1 MIQVTSEGTTPGLAL
16 RASFEPPVYAA
27 DVKDKQARRAATER
41 RWELRSCGRHG
52 HLTYQPDETDLADR
66 LRVDSAQGAAWRC
79 LRCGDY
85 ALGAAA
91 ASGPA
96 RDAPVPLRGKALRD
110 AFIIRLLAI
119 ERSIRGVFLIAA
131 AYAVWRFVGARQSVQ
146 RVLDHDLPAVRD
158 LSNRTGIDFVDAA
171 PTRLL
176 QHALNVGH
184 TTLVLLAAAV
194 LAYGLLELVE
204 GYGLWIMKRWG
215 EYVSVVGTAIF
226 LPLEI
231 YELSEKVSALKI
243 ATFLV
248 NLGAVVWLIWT
259 KHLFGVRGGQA
270 AFEKE
275 RESTSLLE
283 IEASAAGS

>member
-1 MIQVTSEGTTPGLAL
+1 MLLGRVDSGCRSTL
-16 RASFEPPVYAA
+16 RS
-27 DVKDKQARRAATER
+27 VKDKSARRADMER

-52 HLTYQPDETDLADR
+52 HLTYQPDESELADR
-66 LRVDSAQGAAWRC
+66 LRVDTAQGTAWRC

-85 ALGAAA
+85 ALGPAAG
-91 ASGPA
+91 SGPA
-96 RDAPVPLRGKALRD
+96 GDAPVPPRGKALRD
-110 AFIIRLLAI
+110 EFVIRLLAI
-119 ERSIRGVFLIAA
+119 ERLVRGLFLVAA
-131 AYAVWRFVGARQSVQ
+131 AYAVWRFVGARQTVQ
-146 RVLDHDLPAVRD
+146 QVVDRDLPAVRD

-184 TTLVLLAAAV
+184 TTLVLLAAGV

-215 EYVSVVGTAIF
+215 EYVSVIGTSIF

-231 YELSEKVSALKI
+231 YELADKVSALKV
-243 ATFLV
+243 ATFLI
-248 NLGAVVWLIWT
+248 NLGAVAWLIWT
-259 KHLFGVRGGQA
+259 KHLFGVRGGRV
-270 AFEKE
+270 AFEQE

-283 IEASAAGS
+283 IEESAAQA

>member
-1 MIQVTSEGTTPGLAL
+1 M
-16 RASFEPPVYAA
+16 
-27 DVKDKQARRAATER
+27 ER

-52 HLTYQPDETDLADR
+52 HLTYQPDESDLADR
-66 LRVDSAQGAAWRC
+66 LQVDSAQGRAWRC

-85 ALGAAA
+85 ALGPAV

-96 RDAPVPLRGKALRD
+96 EDAPVPLRGRALRD
-110 AFIIRLLAI
+110 AFIIRILAI
-119 ERSIRGVFLIAA
+119 ERLVRGVFLIAA
-131 AYAVWRFVGARQSVQ
+131 AYAVWRFVGARGTVQ
-146 RVLDHDLPAVRD
+146 RVVDHDLPAVRD

-184 TTLVLLAAAV
+184 TTLVLLAAGV
-194 LAYGLLELVE
+194 LAYGVLELIE

-215 EYVSVVGTAIF
+215 EYVSVIGTSIF

-231 YELSEKVSALKI
+231 YELSETVSALKV
-243 ATFLV
+243 ATFLI
-248 NLGAVVWLIWT
+248 NLGAVVWLVWT
-259 KHLFGVRGGQA
+259 KHLFGARGGRE
-270 AFEKE
+270 AFERE

-283 IEASAAGS
+283 VERSAAGV

>member
-1 MIQVTSEGTTPGLAL
+1 M
-16 RASFEPPVYAA
+16 
-27 DVKDKQARRAATER
+27 KDKNTRRGDAER

-66 LRVDSAQGAAWRC
+66 LQVDSAQGTAWRC

-85 ALGAAA
+85 AVGPAV

-96 RDAPVPLRGKALRD
+96 EDAPVPLRGKALRD

-119 ERSIRGVFLIAA
+119 ERIVRGLFLIAA
-131 AYAVWRFVGARQSVQ
+131 AYAVWRFVGARQTVQ
-146 RVLDHDLPAVRD
+146 QVVDRDLPAVRD
-158 LSNRTGIDFVDAA
+158 LSRRTGIDFVDAA

-184 TTLVLLAAAV
+184 TTLVLLAAGV
-194 LAYGLLELVE
+194 LAYGILELVE

-215 EYVSVVGTAIF
+215 EYVSVIGTSIF

-231 YELSEKVSALKI
+231 YELTDKVSALKGV
-243 ATFLV
+243 TFLI
-248 NLGAVVWLIWT
+248 NLGAVAWLIWT
-259 KHLFGVRGGQA
+259 KHLFGARGGRA

-283 IEASAAGS
+283 VEQSASQT